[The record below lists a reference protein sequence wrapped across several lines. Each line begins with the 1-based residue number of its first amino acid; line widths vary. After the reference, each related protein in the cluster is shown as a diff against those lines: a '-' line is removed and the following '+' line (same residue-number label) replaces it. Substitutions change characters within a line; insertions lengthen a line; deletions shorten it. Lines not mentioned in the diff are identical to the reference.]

1 MADYKKHITD
11 SDLLYIVE
19 SGMET
24 PAGV

>member
-1 MADYKKHITD
+1 MADQKKRLTD
-11 SDLLYIVE
+11 ADLIYIVE